1 MTVKRL
7 RAHRLSNRVAMR
19 DEDARSRGA
28 VEGAVPW
35 GGCLGAAA
43 VGLLAL
49 AIGAL
54 VYMVDRPIGHAA
66 LLPGWG
72 SATGPGRLGAIGGSL
87 PSFLHPFGFALL
99 TMAALRTRRAAVSH
113 AVCAAWTLV
122 NVVVECAQWPAAAA
136 AVSRFI
142 DEVPVVAPAL
152 QPVRRY
158 LLNGTFDPGDVM
170 AALAG
175 GLAAALVLS
184 IRHQGANARE
194 LL

>member
-1 MTVKRL
+1 MTVKWL
-7 RAHRLSNRVAMR
+7 RAHRLSNRGAMR
-19 DEDARSRGA
+19 DEHGRSNGALAGA
-28 VEGAVPW
+28 VHW

-49 AIGAL
+49 AIGAF
-54 VYMVDRPIGHAA
+54 VYMVDRPAGHAA

-72 SATGPGRLGAIGGSL
+72 TATGTGRLGAIGDWL

-99 TMAALRTRRAAVSH
+99 TVAALRTRRAAVSH
-113 AVCAAWTLV
+113 AICTAWTLV
-122 NVVVECAQWPAAAA
+122 NVVIECAQWPAAAA

-142 DEVPVVAPAL
+142 DAAPVVAPAL

-175 GLAAALVLS
+175 GLAAAVVLS
-184 IRHQGANARE
+184 VRHQGGNARE
-194 LL
+194 VV